1 VGEKPFPEHGLE
13 IESKVLQKNVRKEN
27 TLVASENEKKSVCVA
42 GFYFYDPLYLF

>member
-13 IESKVLQKNVRKEN
+13 IESKVLQKN
-27 TLVASENEKKSVCVA
+27 VASENEKKSVCVA